1 MHHRNRE
8 QRANRL
14 HKDAPPFERAYVRAA
29 DQDALAAR
37 LGRRFQLRDNL
48 GLRQLLT
55 RASRRQARAVCSAS
69 GRKRGAIVRVTVPVP
84 IIGHSRVTAS
94 SMCWRIS
101 ASRRVSGSP

>member
-8 QRANRL
+8 QCANRL

-48 GLRQLLT
+48 GAVGWKMSAEQIRRLDE
-55 RASRRQARAVCSAS
+55 ASARSAPYPYS
-69 GRKRGAIVRVTVPVP
+69 AYYTEKSYATLNPPPV
-84 IIGHSRVTAS
+84 
-94 SMCWRIS
+94 
-101 ASRRVSGSP
+101 